1 MSYNQYAQ
9 YPFSY
14 SYPSEQMY
22 PTTTSVHHS
31 HVSCSCKFCRGRQ
44 TRMITRYLLA
54 ILFIL
59 LASSRHLVN
68 RFIDM
73 MRQYEMDEFT
83 AEIIYSVG
91 LVIVFS
97 LFYYVISCARAPH
110 SHSYQENFFFQV
122 SENKTLGR
130 NHPRDAITNAN
141 KSVSFQYDVPDGSGD
156 RKSVV

>member
-1 MSYNQYAQ
+1 
-9 YPFSY
+9 
-14 SYPSEQMY
+14 
-22 PTTTSVHHS
+22 
-31 HVSCSCKFCRGRQ
+31 
-44 TRMITRYLLA
+44 MITRYLLA

-141 KSVSFQYDVPDGSGD
+141 KSVSFQYDVPDGSGMCSGSSCND
-156 RKSVV
+156 YGLIKGCPGKKHAFGESDPNQYM